1 MAPTHW
7 IAAAEGANTS
17 WKISLTVAAIPAI
30 AAIVAAVIAAR
41 SAKIAKR
48 SELEAQRLRELEARI
63 SEKKYDTYKPMINT
77 LKDMLD
83 RRAVDE
89 DTLRSHISEF
99 ATWVAIFGSDEAV
112 ESFHNFMQASFN
124 PPPPIVYMRLYA
136 DFVLSARRDMGYPD
150 TSSTRKQILG
160 ARITDVHT
168 HPLFSQ
174 IDKPFA
180 DLCRDAGWTPPWL

>member
-1 MAPTHW
+1 MYWGAAPQE
-7 IAAAEGANTS
+7 AGAS
-17 WKISLTVAAIPAI
+17 WKITLAVAVIPAI

-41 SAKIAKR
+41 SARLAKN
-48 SELEAQRLRELEARI
+48 SEMEAQRLRELESRI

-83 RRAVDE
+83 RREVDE
-89 DTLRSHISEF
+89 ETFRSRVSEF

-124 PPPPIVYMRLYA
+124 APTPPIILMRLYA

-160 ARITDVHT
+160 SRITDVHT
-168 HPLFSQ
+168 HPLFAH

-180 DLCRDAGWTPPWL
+180 DLCRDVEWSPPWL